1 MSASSAATQPT
12 TTTTVTPT
20 LLHPHPLTADP
31 AYIHEPNDHPHL
43 IMNNADACIHPSYRP
58 FPQQEEQHPSHHPPP
73 PPDHHHSP
81 ITPHTESSPDTFFA
95 SHKAHRSFRGVVEKF
110 HQGPSAN
117 NQLDRSFN
125 PTQWNH
131 WPLQPQD
138 PNKSNPLHG
147 NHQVL
152 DSQRIIASN
161 EPTPKHQDFPLP
173 AAPYRTRSLV
183 HRLINRTDQIEPTSH
198 LQPSDSSS
206 TQPFFYDCL
215 SSSQFSSSRSASH
228 SNSSSI
234 NPPLP
239 DLRSVLN
246 RHEEPPANPQPI
258 QSSTTPFD
266 SNPNRNR
273 DGLPSN
279 SHHLLNSPE
288 LKTAQVQPNTHQAG
302 SIQYAQLNKHQDHAE
317 TAATDL
323 FEPQPDTQQ
332 STLPQSSKA
341 ANKTT
346 TNNPST
352 KRTTPQ
358 KGKVDLNR
366 PLDQSSSDPPNQH
379 HPPSEDAASI
389 LLTLSR
395 HEPPKHGMSLRRGR
409 GGAGSRAD
417 SQQTEPSDPRS
428 LPLPTPNE
436 PRYRT
441 RSQINEELPL
451 DNQAVVNQNS
461 SLVPISYPN
470 HEFHPG
476 TNSAINNQPQSHIL
490 PSSLGYGFPTGH
502 HQNLISVSGSTS
514 ASTCTSR
521 SNTGDGS
528 TLNNMTPNHELAF
541 SFYNV
546 VGKPQTSL
554 PGRPHLKASGVST
567 PLSMAH
573 SSMANSLIH
582 GGVGM
587 MDDDA
592 KSSFSISTQATSL
605 ISPPGYFTRRTFPPE
620 VPIDPHFPRLY
631 RSFFV
636 PSAFGDREPIKSQ
649 AESYKISVMKTP
661 PNSNFNTPAHGYL
674 DLYTPRYVKGVGAE
688 KLGLCCI
695 CAEPKDRGGGDAA
708 LWLKMKVSSYS
719 YHLSFFHGINNADGL
734 PFSPPVEIR
743 LVKRCHVAANEKLEL
758 KEGRCHQCNKWVP
771 MEGVK
776 MQEVKVP
783 ELFWWKHAKSCHK
796 SRLAGECH
804 VHIPD
809 EIFDLVTRQQPNASG
824 SLYNGA
830 GGYLPMSSCSTP
842 YSYFSPNDLPLS
854 NSPYGSR
861 CHAASPAPTCAS
873 SVSHSGGSRVHPSV
887 AAQRASAGRVYKRKA
902 SNSSLS
908 GRRRTDS
915 FAADPAGSPQPSTTW
930 PAGSPQP
937 STWQPS
943 SLSAGNAPPP
953 TEPLPLHHH
962 PSQHPQSPTPTHPT
976 YPVPNGRKT
985 RRSNMLNETRDPPH
999 TGS

>member
-1 MSASSAATQPT
+1 MPASIPATGHSPTGRTAPIPSPSTTPRSSPQPHNT
-12 TTTTVTPT
+12 SHGVIPRY
-20 LLHPHPLTADP
+20 LLCFPQSTSLVPRRGRE
-31 AYIHEPNDHPHL
+31 I
-43 IMNNADACIHPSYRP
+43 PSRP
-58 FPQQEEQHPSHHPPP
+58 FCQQPARSILQSHSMESLAPPTSGPQQ
-73 PPDHHHSP
+73 
-81 ITPHTESSPDTFFA
+81 
-95 SHKAHRSFRGVVEKF
+95 
-110 HQGPSAN
+110 
-117 NQLDRSFN
+117 
-125 PTQWNH
+125 
-131 WPLQPQD
+131 
-138 PNKSNPLHG
+138 SNPLHG

-173 AAPYRTRSLV
+173 AAPYRTRSLFIP
-183 HRLINRTDQIEPTSH
+183 LS
-198 LQPSDSSS
+198 
-206 TQPFFYDCL
+206 QPFKLFL
-215 SSSQFSSSRSASH
+215 HQPTASRSTFSLEQA
-228 SNSSSI
+228 
-234 NPPLP
+234 
-239 DLRSVLN
+239 RGA
-246 RHEEPPANPQPI
+246 PANPQPI

-461 SLVPISYPN
+461 SLVQFPTQIMVK
-470 HEFHPG
+470 FHPG

-915 FAADPAGSPQPSTTW
+915 FAADPTGSPQPSTTW